1 MNHTGSDARTSHP
14 VRGGIRIGQAGLA
27 GNGGE

>member
-1 MNHTGSDARTSHP
+1 MNNTGSNAWASHP